1 MSLAQNIKLQIVTP
15 TCAVLEEIV
24 DEVQIPGTEGYFGV
38 LPSHTP
44 VLATLQIGHL
54 WYRQGTKKFFL
65 AVSSGFVEVL
75 PESVLI
81 LADSAESA
89 EEIDIARAAAAK
101 VRTEAELKESSSD
114 ADRDRAH
121 YKLAKAL
128 TRLDV
133 AKRTRN

>member
-54 WYRQGTKKFFL
+54 WDRQGTKKYFL

-89 EEIDIARAAAAK
+89 ETIDIDRAAAAK
-101 VRTEAELKESSSD
+101 VRTENELKEASSD

-121 YKLAKAL
+121 YKLANAL
-128 TRLDV
+128 IRLDG

>member
-1 MSLAQNIKLQIVTP
+1 MSLAPNIRLRIVTP
-15 TCAVLEEIV
+15 TRGVLEEIV

-38 LPSHTP
+38 LPAHTP
-44 VLATLQIGHL
+44 VLATLQIGQL
-54 WYRQGTKKFFL
+54 WYRQGTRKFFL
-65 AVSSGFVEVL
+65 AVSAGFVEVL

-89 EEIDIARAAAAK
+89 EEIDIDRAVAAK
-101 VRTEAELKESSSD
+101 VRTEAKLKGSSSD
-114 ADRDRAH
+114 TDRDHAY